1 MNSLLKLIK
10 NEKNIL
16 DTETALIFANR
27 MAKCEKEFL
36 NKLDSLFT
44 KEIDEK
50 VLLNFFESV
59 EMNSLFNENDYKII
73 MENLKDF
80 SICSINIEKERLYIE
95 PFFSNKEYTIN
106 LFVNII
112 EEKLTLS
119 NFDLVMPDYN
129 EKYNLKFFFNK
140 NKKIISALNDF
151 IKRLNSLS
159 NIIELYHKKDLDIK
173 EIEDRLD
180 NLSKTK
186 TNLNDLIDNRLFSFN
201 KDGDIH
207 YRLLRLREGLDYD
220 ELRDKVKKLIL
231 TNSIRK
237 DVLFEV
243 IWEGISVM
251 KKDCTALK
259 RDLEELNS
267 LFRK

>member
-16 DTETALIFANR
+16 DTETALIFANK

-80 SICSINIEKERLYIE
+80 SICSINIKKERLYIE

-112 EEKLTLS
+112 DERPTLS
-119 NFDLVMPDYN
+119 NFDLVLPNYN
-129 EKYNLKFFFNK
+129 EKYNLKFFVTK
-140 NKKIISALNDF
+140 NKKIGTLLNNF
-151 IKRLNSLS
+151 ITSLNRLK
-159 NIIELYHKKDLDIK
+159 NIIEIYQIKDLDIK

-201 KDGDIH
+201 KEGDIY

-220 ELRDKVKKLIL
+220 ELQDKVKKLIL

-237 DVLFEV
+237 DVLIEV
-243 IWEGISVM
+243 IWESISVM
-251 KKDCTALK
+251 KKDCTTLK

-267 LFRK
+267 LYRK

>member
-1 MNSLLKLIK
+1 MNSLLKLTK

-16 DTETALIFANR
+16 DTETALIFANK

-44 KEIDEK
+44 KEVDEK
-50 VLLNFFESV
+50 ILLNFFESV
-59 EMNSLFNENDYKII
+59 KMDSLFTENDYKNII
-73 MENLKDF
+73 ENLKDF

-112 EEKLTLS
+112 DERLTLS
-119 NFDLVMPDYN
+119 NFDLVLPNYN
-129 EKYNLKFFFNK
+129 DKYNLKFFFNK
-140 NKKIISALNDF
+140 NKKIIQALDYF
-151 IKRLNSLS
+151 IKRLSHLS
-159 NIIELYHKKDLDIK
+159 NIKDLYTEKDLDIK
-173 EIEDRLD
+173 EIEYRLD
-180 NLSKTK
+180 NLSKAK

-201 KDGDIH
+201 REGDIY
-207 YRLLRLREGLDYD
+207 YRLSRLRECPDYD
-220 ELRDKVKKLIL
+220 ELQDKIKKLIL

-237 DVLFEV
+237 DVLIEV
-243 IWEGISVM
+243 TWDIIFLL
-251 KKDCTALK
+251 KKDCKALK